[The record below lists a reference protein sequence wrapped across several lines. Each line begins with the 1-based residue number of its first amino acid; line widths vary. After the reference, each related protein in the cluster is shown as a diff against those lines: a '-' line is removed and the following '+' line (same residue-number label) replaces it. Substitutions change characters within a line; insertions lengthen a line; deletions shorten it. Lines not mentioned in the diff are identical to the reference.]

1 MKKLSAPGS
10 VEVRRLLFLLF
21 IRTKSISVFSFEYL
35 EEVEP
40 VVVFEEASVGCNVD
54 KFGELSNSKKRPIDS
69 KGESVVSLETNSVFC
84 VESSPKDSEDDVLVK
99 SAGLSKVVSSKL
111 SAGNT
116 RVEVSGLREEGDFP
130 CEFVVAY
137 VL

>member
-1 MKKLSAPGS
+1 M
-10 VEVRRLLFLLF
+10 
-21 IRTKSISVFSFEYL
+21 I
-35 EEVEP
+35 
-40 VVVFEEASVGCNVD
+40 VFEELSVGCSVA

-69 KGESVVSLETNSVFC
+69 KGKSVVSLRTNSVFC
-84 VESSPKDSEDDVLVK
+84 VESSPKDSEADVFVK

-111 SAGNT
+111 SAGDT